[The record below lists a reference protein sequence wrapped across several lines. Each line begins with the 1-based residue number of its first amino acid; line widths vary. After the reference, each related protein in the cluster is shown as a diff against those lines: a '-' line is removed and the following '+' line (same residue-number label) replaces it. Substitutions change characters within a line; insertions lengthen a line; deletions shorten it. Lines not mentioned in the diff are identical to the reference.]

1 MAKKSFSPALHKV
14 SSLPPTD
21 VSESEIRQLLPQRIK
36 KLAEIQDKLY
46 AQKKYAVLVIFQG
59 MDASGKD
66 GAVKHVFSGVNP
78 AGCKVKSFKVP
89 TEEEA
94 SHDFLWRI
102 HRECPERG
110 MIQIFNR
117 SHYEDVLVPFVHKQ
131 LDKEAIRERMEA
143 INHFEDLLIKN
154 QTIVFKFYL
163 HVSENEQLNRI
174 NERLEKPE
182 KRWKYQAS
190 DIIETRHRE
199 DYLKIYQKL
208 MKTCQVVPWTIIP
221 SDKNWYK
228 NFLIVETLLQR
239 LQSLDIHY
247 PPVVEG

>member
-1 MAKKSFSPALHKV
+1 MAKKSFTPSLHKV
-14 SSLPPTD
+14 SSLPPPD
-21 VSESEIRQLLPQRIK
+21 VSETEIRQILPQRIK
-36 KLAEIQDKLY
+36 KLAEIQDKLF

-89 TEEEA
+89 TEEEV

-102 HRECPERG
+102 HKECPEKG

-117 SHYEDVLVPFVHKQ
+117 SHYEDILVPTVHKQ
-131 LDKEAIRERMEA
+131 LEKSVIYERMKA
-143 INHFEDLLIKN
+143 INHFEDLLVKS
-154 QTIVFKFYL
+154 QTIIFKFFL
-163 HVSENEQLNRI
+163 HVSEKEQRSRI
-174 NERLEKPE
+174 NARLEKPE

-199 DYLKIYQKL
+199 SYLKVYQKL
-208 MKTCQVVPWTIIP
+208 MQTCQVVPWTIIP

-228 NFLIVETLLQR
+228 NYLIVETLLQR
-239 LQSLDIHY
+239 LEPLDIYY
-247 PPVVEG
+247 PPIVEG